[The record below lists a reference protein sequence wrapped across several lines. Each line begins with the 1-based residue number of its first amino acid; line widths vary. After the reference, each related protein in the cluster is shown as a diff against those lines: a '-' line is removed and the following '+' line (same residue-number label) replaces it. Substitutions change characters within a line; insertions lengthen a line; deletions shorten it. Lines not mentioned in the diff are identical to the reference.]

1 MTSTPSASGAA
12 GSPGVAVIGYAFMG
26 KAHSH
31 AWRNVAALHPGA
43 PGVRQQV
50 LVGRDADAVAAAAAQ
65 YGWAEAATDWRE
77 VLERDDI
84 DIVDVCVP
92 GHLHAEVAIAAL
104 EAGKH
109 VVAEKPLANTLA
121 EAEKMVATARAA
133 RERGVH
139 SMVGFNYRRVPALA
153 LARQHV
159 AAGRLGEI
167 RQVRVS
173 YLQDWLADADAPMT
187 WRLRREL
194 AGSGALGDLGSHAVD
209 QVRYLLGQEVTEVN
223 AHTRTFVPQRLGA
236 AGPEDVTVDDAA
248 WGTLHTSG
256 GAVVSLEVSRMAT
269 ARKNALAVEVY
280 GSTGALR
287 FDLESLNHLD
297 VCLDGADTFARQLV
311 TEPGDPYIDGWW
323 PPGHVLGWDATFTNQ
338 AADFLTALAAGRE
351 PTPSF
356 EDGLAVQRVLAAIEA
371 SAAQG
376 GACTRVETGLG
387 EAPDSPVAPASSLD
401 VAPAPAAKS
410 VRTGHGA
417 GPGAGPVAALT
428 APLTAP
434 LDASMAAPLA
444 APLDTGREHP

>member
-31 AWRNVAALHPGA
+31 AWRNVAALRPGA

-50 LVGRDADAVAAAAAQ
+50 LVGRDADAVAAAAGQ
-65 YGWAEAATDWRE
+65 YGWTESATDWRE
-77 VLERDDI
+77 VLDRDDI

-109 VVAEKPLANTLA
+109 VIAEKPLANTMA
-121 EAEKMVATARAA
+121 EAEKMVATAKAA

-153 LARQHV
+153 LAQRHI
-159 AAGRLGEI
+159 AEGRLGDV

-173 YLQDWLADADAPMT
+173 YLQDWLADDAAPMT

-194 AGSGALGDLGSHAVD
+194 AGSGALGDLASHAVD
-209 QVRYLLGQEVTEVN
+209 QVRFLLGQEVTAVN
-223 AHTRTFVPQRLGA
+223 AMTHTFVPQRTGA
-236 AGPEDVTVDDAA
+236 DGPEEVTVDDAA
-248 WGTLHTSG
+248 WGTLRTDG
-256 GAVVSLEVSRMAT
+256 GAVVSLEVTRMAT
-269 ARKNALAVEVY
+269 ARKNALGIEVY
-280 GSTGALR
+280 GSNGALR

-297 VCLDGADTFARQLV
+297 VCLDGADSFSRQLV
-311 TEPGDPYIDGWW
+311 TEQHDPYIDGWW

-338 AADFLTALAAGRE
+338 AADFLAALAAGRE

-356 EDGLAVQRVLAAIEA
+356 EDGIAVQRVLAAIEA
-371 SAAQG
+371 SSARG
-376 GACTRVETGLG
+376 GSCVEVDG
-387 EAPDSPVAPASSLD
+387 
-401 VAPAPAAKS
+401 
-410 VRTGHGA
+410 
-417 GPGAGPVAALT
+417 GPI
-428 APLTAP
+428 
-434 LDASMAAPLA
+434 
-444 APLDTGREHP
+444 

>member
-1 MTSTPSASGAA
+1 VTSTPSASGAA

-31 AWRNVAALHPGA
+31 AWRNVAALRPGA

-50 LVGRDADAVAAAAAQ
+50 LVGRDADAVAAAAGQ
-65 YGWAEAATDWRE
+65 YGWTESATDWRE
-77 VLERDDI
+77 VLDRDDI

-109 VVAEKPLANTLA
+109 VIAEKPLANTMA
-121 EAEKMVATARAA
+121 EAEKMVATAKAA

-153 LARQHV
+153 LAQRHI
-159 AAGRLGEI
+159 ADGRLGDV

-173 YLQDWLADADAPMT
+173 YLQDWLADDAAPMT

-194 AGSGALGDLGSHAVD
+194 AGSGALGDLASHAVD
-209 QVRYLLGQEVTEVN
+209 QVRFLLGQEVTAVN
-223 AHTRTFVPQRLGA
+223 AITHTFVPQRTGA
-236 AGPEDVTVDDAA
+236 DGPEEVTVDDAA
-248 WGTLHTSG
+248 WGTLRTDG
-256 GAVVSLEVSRMAT
+256 GAVVSLEVTRMAT
-269 ARKNALAVEVY
+269 ARKNALGIEVY
-280 GSTGALR
+280 GSNGALR

-297 VCLDGADTFARQLV
+297 VCLDGADSFSRQLV
-311 TEPGDPYIDGWW
+311 TEQHDPYIDGWW

-338 AADFLTALAAGRE
+338 AADFLAALAAGRE

-371 SAAQG
+371 SSARG
-376 GACTRVETGLG
+376 GSCIEVDG
-387 EAPDSPVAPASSLD
+387 
-401 VAPAPAAKS
+401 
-410 VRTGHGA
+410 
-417 GPGAGPVAALT
+417 GP
-428 APLTAP
+428 
-434 LDASMAAPLA
+434 S
-444 APLDTGREHP
+444 

>member
-43 PGVRQQV
+43 PGVRRQV
-50 LVGRDADAVAAAAAQ
+50 LVGRDAAAVSEAAGQ
-65 YGWAEAATDWRE
+65 FGWEESATDWRA
-77 VLERDDI
+77 VLERDDV

-109 VVAEKPLANTLA
+109 VIAEKPLANTLA

-133 RERGVH
+133 RERGVQ

-153 LARQHV
+153 LARQHI
-159 AAGRLGEI
+159 AAGRLGDV
-167 RQVRVS
+167 RQVRIA

-194 AGSGALGDLGSHAVD
+194 AGSGALGDLASHAVD
-209 QVRYLLGQEVTEVN
+209 QVRFLLGQEVTEVN
-223 AHTRTFVPQRLGA
+223 AVTQTFVPQRTGA
-236 AGPEDVTVDDAA
+236 SGLEQVTVDDAA
-248 WGTLHTSG
+248 WGTMRTSG
-256 GAVVSLEVSRMAT
+256 GAVVSLEVTRMAT
-269 ARKNALAVEVY
+269 GRKNALGIEVY

-297 VCLDGADTFARQLV
+297 VSLDGSGSFCRQLV
-311 TEPGDPYIDGWW
+311 TDPGNPYIDGWW

-338 AADFLTALAAGRE
+338 AADFLAALAAGQE

-356 EDGLAVQRVLAAIEA
+356 EDGLAVQRVLAAIET
-371 SAAQG
+371 SAARG
-376 GACTRVETGLG
+376 GSCTRVDQGLG
-387 EAPDSPVAPASSLD
+387 LI
-401 VAPAPAAKS
+401 
-410 VRTGHGA
+410 
-417 GPGAGPVAALT
+417 
-428 APLTAP
+428 
-434 LDASMAAPLA
+434 
-444 APLDTGREHP
+444 

>member
-1 MTSTPSASGAA
+1 MTNTPSASGAA

-31 AWRNVAALHPGA
+31 AWRNVASLRPGA

-50 LVGRDADAVAAAAAQ
+50 LVGRDAEAVATAAGQ
-65 YGWAEAATDWRE
+65 YGWAESATDWRA
-77 VLERDDI
+77 VIERDDI

-109 VVAEKPLANTLA
+109 VIAEKPLANTLA

-133 RERGVH
+133 REHGVH

-153 LARQHV
+153 LARRHI
-159 AAGRLGEI
+159 AEGRIGDV

-173 YLQDWLADADAPMT
+173 YLQDWLADDAAPMT

-209 QVRYLLGQEVTEVN
+209 QVRFLLGQEVTAVN
-223 AHTRTFVPQRLGA
+223 ALTHTFVRERQGA
-236 AGPEDVTVDDAA
+236 DGPEEVSVDDAA
-248 WGTLHTSG
+248 WGTLRTDG
-256 GAVVSLEVSRMAT
+256 GALVSLEVTRMAT
-269 ARKNALAVEVY
+269 ARKNALGIEVY
-280 GSTGALR
+280 GSNGALR

-297 VCLDGADTFARQLV
+297 LCLDGSEGFRRVLV
-311 TEPGDPYIDGWW
+311 TDQDDPYIDGWW

-338 AADFLTALAAGRE
+338 AADFLAALAAGEE

-356 EDGLAVQRVLAAIEA
+356 EDGLAVQRVLAAVEA
-371 SAAQG
+371 SSARG
-376 GACTRVETGLG
+376 GSCV
-387 EAPDSPVAPASSLD
+387 D
-401 VAPAPAAKS
+401 V
-410 VRTGHGA
+410 
-417 GPGAGPVAALT
+417 
-428 APLTAP
+428 
-434 LDASMAAPLA
+434 DA
-444 APLDTGREHP
+444 

>member
-31 AWRNVAALHPGA
+31 AWRNVAALRPGA

-50 LVGRDADAVAAAAAQ
+50 LVGRDADAVAAAAGQ
-65 YGWAEAATDWRE
+65 YGWAESATDWRA
-77 VLERDDI
+77 VLDRDDI
-84 DIVDVCVP
+84 DVVDVCVP

-109 VVAEKPLANTLA
+109 VIAEKPLANTMA

-153 LARQHV
+153 LAQRLV
-159 AAGRLGEI
+159 ADGRLGDV

-173 YLQDWLADADAPMT
+173 YLQDWLADDTAPMT

-194 AGSGALGDLGSHAVD
+194 AGSGALGDLASHAVD
-209 QVRYLLGQEVTEVN
+209 QVRFLLGQEVTAVN
-223 AHTRTFVPQRLGA
+223 ATTHTFVPQRTGA
-236 AGPEDVTVDDAA
+236 DGPEEVTVDDAA
-248 WGTLHTSG
+248 WGTLRTDG
-256 GAVVSLEVSRMAT
+256 GAVVSLEVTRMAT
-269 ARKNALAVEVY
+269 ARKNALGIEVY
-280 GSTGALR
+280 GSDGALR

-297 VCLDGADTFARQLV
+297 VCLDGADSFTRRLV
-311 TEPGDPYIDGWW
+311 TEQQDPYIDGWW

-371 SAAQG
+371 SSARG
-376 GACTRVETGLG
+376 GSCVEVEGRLG
-387 EAPDSPVAPASSLD
+387 
-401 VAPAPAAKS
+401 
-410 VRTGHGA
+410 
-417 GPGAGPVAALT
+417 
-428 APLTAP
+428 
-434 LDASMAAPLA
+434 
-444 APLDTGREHP
+444 

>member
-31 AWRNVAALHPGA
+31 AWRNVAALRPGA

-50 LVGRDADAVAAAAAQ
+50 LVGRDADAVAAAAGQ
-65 YGWAEAATDWRE
+65 YGWAESATDWRE
-77 VLERDDI
+77 VLDRDDI

-109 VVAEKPLANTLA
+109 VIAEKPLANTMA
-121 EAEKMVATARAA
+121 EAEKMVATAKAA

-153 LARQHV
+153 LAQRHI
-159 AAGRLGEI
+159 AEGRLGDV

-173 YLQDWLADADAPMT
+173 YLQDWLADDAAPMT

-194 AGSGALGDLGSHAVD
+194 AGSGALGDLASHAVD
-209 QVRYLLGQEVTEVN
+209 QVRFLLGQEVAAVN
-223 AHTRTFVPQRLGA
+223 AITHTFVPERTGA
-236 AGPEDVTVDDAA
+236 DGPEEVTVDDAA
-248 WGTLHTSG
+248 WGTLRTDA
-256 GAVVSLEVSRMAT
+256 GAVVSLEVTRMAT
-269 ARKNALAVEVY
+269 ARKNALGIEVY
-280 GSTGALR
+280 GSNGALR

-297 VCLDGADTFARQLV
+297 VCLDGADSFSRQLV
-311 TEPGDPYIDGWW
+311 TEQHDPYIDGWW

-338 AADFLTALAAGRE
+338 AADFLAALAAGRE

-371 SAAQG
+371 SSARG
-376 GACTRVETGLG
+376 GSCVEVDG
-387 EAPDSPVAPASSLD
+387 
-401 VAPAPAAKS
+401 
-410 VRTGHGA
+410 
-417 GPGAGPVAALT
+417 GPI
-428 APLTAP
+428 
-434 LDASMAAPLA
+434 
-444 APLDTGREHP
+444 

>member
-31 AWRNVAALHPGA
+31 AWRNVAALRPGA

-50 LVGRDADAVAAAAAQ
+50 LVGRDADAVAAAADQ
-65 YGWAEAATDWRE
+65 YGWAESATDWRQ
-77 VLERDDI
+77 VLDRDDI
-84 DIVDVCVP
+84 DVVDVCVP

-109 VVAEKPLANTLA
+109 VIAEKPLANTMA

-153 LARQHV
+153 LARRHV
-159 AAGRLGEI
+159 SEGRIGDV

-173 YLQDWLADADAPMT
+173 YLQDWLADDAAPMT

-194 AGSGALGDLGSHAVD
+194 AGSGALGDLASHAVD
-209 QVRYLLGQEVTEVN
+209 QVRFLLGQEVTAVN
-223 AHTRTFVPQRLGA
+223 AMTHTFVPQRTGA
-236 AGPEDVTVDDAA
+236 DGPEEVTVDDAA
-248 WGTLHTSG
+248 WGTLRTDG
-256 GAVVSLEVSRMAT
+256 GAVVSLEVTRMAT
-269 ARKNALAVEVY
+269 ARKNALGIEVY
-280 GSTGALR
+280 GSSGALR

-297 VCLDGADTFARQLV
+297 VCLDGADSFTRQLV
-311 TEPGDPYIDGWW
+311 TEEHDPYIDGWW

-338 AADFLTALAAGRE
+338 AADFLTALAAGQE

-371 SAAQG
+371 SSARGGSCVEVDG
-376 GACTRVETGLG
+376 GA
-387 EAPDSPVAPASSLD
+387 
-401 VAPAPAAKS
+401 
-410 VRTGHGA
+410 
-417 GPGAGPVAALT
+417 
-428 APLTAP
+428 
-434 LDASMAAPLA
+434 
-444 APLDTGREHP
+444 

>member
-1 MTSTPSASGAA
+1 VTSTPSASGAA

-31 AWRNVAALHPGA
+31 AWRNVAALRPGA

-50 LVGRDADAVAAAAAQ
+50 LVGRDADAVAAAATQ
-65 YGWAEAATDWRE
+65 YGWTESATDWRE
-77 VLERDDI
+77 VLDRDDI

-109 VVAEKPLANTLA
+109 VIAEKPLANTMA
-121 EAEKMVATARAA
+121 EAEKMVATAKAA

-153 LARQHV
+153 LAKRHI
-159 AAGRLGEI
+159 AAGRLGDV

-173 YLQDWLADADAPMT
+173 YLQDWLADDAAPMT

-194 AGSGALGDLGSHAVD
+194 AGSGALGDLASHAVD
-209 QVRYLLGQEVTEVN
+209 QVRFLLGQEVTAVN
-223 AHTRTFVPQRLGA
+223 AITHTFVPQRTGA
-236 AGPEDVTVDDAA
+236 DGPEEVTVDDAA
-248 WGTLHTSG
+248 WGTLRTDG
-256 GAVVSLEVSRMAT
+256 GAVVSLEVTRMAT
-269 ARKNALAVEVY
+269 ARKNALGIEVY
-280 GSTGALR
+280 GSNGALR

-297 VCLDGADTFARQLV
+297 VCLDGADSFSRELV
-311 TEPGDPYIDGWW
+311 TEQDDPYIDGWW

-338 AADFLTALAAGRE
+338 AADFLAALATGRE

-371 SAAQG
+371 SSARG
-376 GACTRVETGLG
+376 GSCVEVDG
-387 EAPDSPVAPASSLD
+387 
-401 VAPAPAAKS
+401 
-410 VRTGHGA
+410 
-417 GPGAGPVAALT
+417 GPI
-428 APLTAP
+428 
-434 LDASMAAPLA
+434 
-444 APLDTGREHP
+444 

>member
-31 AWRNVAALHPGA
+31 AWRNVAALRPGA

-50 LVGRDADAVAAAAAQ
+50 LVGRDADAVALAAAQ
-65 YGWAEAATDWRE
+65 YGWAESATDWKA

-109 VVAEKPLANTLA
+109 VIAEKPLANTLA
-121 EAEKMVATARAA
+121 EAETMVATARAA

-139 SMVGFNYRRVPALA
+139 AMVGCNYRRVPALA
-153 LARQHV
+153 LAQQHS
-159 AAGRLGEI
+159 AAGRIGDV
-167 RQVRVS
+167 RQVRIA
-173 YLQDWLADADAPMT
+173 YLQDWLADEAAPMT

-194 AGSGALGDLGSHAVD
+194 AGSGALGDLASHAVD
-209 QVRYLLGQEVTEVN
+209 QVRFLLGHEVTEVN
-223 AHTRTFVPQRLGA
+223 ALTHTFVPQRTGA
-236 AGPEDVTVDDAA
+236 SGPEDVTVDDAA
-248 WGTLHTSG
+248 WSTMRTSG
-256 GAVVSLEVSRMAT
+256 GAVVSLEVTRMAT
-269 ARKNALAVEVY
+269 ARKNALGIEVY
-280 GSTGALR
+280 GTAGALR

-297 VCLDGADTFARQLV
+297 VCLDGSDTFSRQLV

-338 AADFLTALAAGRE
+338 AADFLAALAAGRE

-371 SAAQG
+371 STAQG
-376 GACTRVETGLG
+376 GSCTRVESGVEG
-387 EAPDSPVAPASSLD
+387 GVEQD
-401 VAPAPAAKS
+401 
-410 VRTGHGA
+410 
-417 GPGAGPVAALT
+417 
-428 APLTAP
+428 
-434 LDASMAAPLA
+434 
-444 APLDTGREHP
+444 

>member
-31 AWRNVAALHPGA
+31 AWRNVAALRPGA

-50 LVGRDADAVAAAAAQ
+50 LVGRDADAVAAAAGQ
-65 YGWAEAATDWRE
+65 YGWTESATDWRE
-77 VLERDDI
+77 VLDRDDI

-109 VVAEKPLANTLA
+109 VIAEKPLANTMA
-121 EAEKMVATARAA
+121 EAEKMVATAKAA

-153 LARQHV
+153 LAQRHI
-159 AAGRLGEI
+159 AEGRLGDV

-173 YLQDWLADADAPMT
+173 YLQDWLADDAAPMT

-194 AGSGALGDLGSHAVD
+194 AGSGALGDLASHAVD
-209 QVRYLLGQEVTEVN
+209 QVRFLLGQEVTAVN
-223 AHTRTFVPQRLGA
+223 AITHTFVPQRTGA
-236 AGPEDVTVDDAA
+236 DGPEEVTVDDAA
-248 WGTLHTSG
+248 WGTLRTDG
-256 GAVVSLEVSRMAT
+256 GAVVSLEVTRMAT
-269 ARKNALAVEVY
+269 ARKNALGIEVY
-280 GSTGALR
+280 GSNGALR

-297 VCLDGADTFARQLV
+297 VCLDGADSFSRELV
-311 TEPGDPYIDGWW
+311 TEQDDPYIDGWW

-338 AADFLTALAAGRE
+338 ASDFLAALAAGRE

-356 EDGLAVQRVLAAIEA
+356 EDGIAVQRVLAAIEA
-371 SAAQG
+371 SSARG
-376 GACTRVETGLG
+376 GSCVEVDG
-387 EAPDSPVAPASSLD
+387 
-401 VAPAPAAKS
+401 
-410 VRTGHGA
+410 
-417 GPGAGPVAALT
+417 GPI
-428 APLTAP
+428 
-434 LDASMAAPLA
+434 
-444 APLDTGREHP
+444 

>member
-1 MTSTPSASGAA
+1 MSSTPSASGTA

-31 AWRNVAALHPGA
+31 AWRNVAALRPGA
-43 PGVRQQV
+43 PGVRRQV
-50 LVGRDADAVAAAAAQ
+50 LVGRDAEAVAAAAGQ
-65 YGWAEAATDWRE
+65 YDWAESATDWHS

-109 VVAEKPLANTLA
+109 VIAEKPLANTLA
-121 EAEKMVATARAA
+121 EAEKMVTTARAA

-159 AAGRLGEI
+159 AAGRIGDV

-194 AGSGALGDLGSHAVD
+194 AGSGALGDLASHAVD
-209 QVRYLLGQEVTEVN
+209 QVRYLTGHEVTAVN
-223 AHTRTFVPQRLGA
+223 AMTQTFVPRR
-236 AGPEDVTVDDAA
+236 AGESGLEDVTVDDAA
-248 WGTLHTSG
+248 WSTMRTDR
-256 GAVVSLEVSRMAT
+256 GAVVSLEVSRMASG
-269 ARKNALAVEVY
+269 RKNALEIEVY

-297 VCLDGADTFARQLV
+297 VALDGAGSFCRQLV
-311 TEPGDPYIDGWW
+311 TDPGDPYVDGWW
-323 PPGHVLGWDATFTNQ
+323 PPGHVLGWDSTFTNQ
-338 AADFLTALAAGRE
+338 AADFLAALAAGEE

-371 SAAQG
+371 SAAQAG
-376 GACTRVETGLG
+376 SCVEVDRGL
-387 EAPDSPVAPASSLD
+387 V
-401 VAPAPAAKS
+401 
-410 VRTGHGA
+410 
-417 GPGAGPVAALT
+417 
-428 APLTAP
+428 
-434 LDASMAAPLA
+434 
-444 APLDTGREHP
+444 

>member
-31 AWRNVAALHPGA
+31 AWRNVAALRPGA
-43 PGVRQQV
+43 PGVRRQV
-50 LVGRDADAVAAAAAQ
+50 LVGRDADAVAAAAGQ
-65 YGWAEAATDWRE
+65 YGWAESATDWRE
-77 VLERDDI
+77 VLDRDDI
-84 DIVDVCVP
+84 DVVDVCVP

-109 VVAEKPLANTLA
+109 VIAEKPLANTMA

-153 LARQHV
+153 LAHRLV
-159 AAGRLGEI
+159 ADGRIGDV

-173 YLQDWLADADAPMT
+173 YLQDWLADDAAPMT

-194 AGSGALGDLGSHAVD
+194 AGSGALGDLASHAVD
-209 QVRYLLGQEVTEVN
+209 QVRFLLGQEVTAVN
-223 AHTRTFVPQRLGA
+223 ATTHTFVPQRTGA
-236 AGPEDVTVDDAA
+236 DGPEEVTVDDAA
-248 WGTLHTSG
+248 WGTLRTDG
-256 GAVVSLEVSRMAT
+256 GAVVSLEVTRMAT
-269 ARKNALAVEVY
+269 ARKNALGIEVY
-280 GSTGALR
+280 GSDGALR

-297 VCLDGADTFARQLV
+297 VCLDGADSFTRRLV
-311 TEPGDPYIDGWW
+311 TEQQDPYIDGWW

-371 SAAQG
+371 SSARG
-376 GACTRVETGLG
+376 GSCVEV
-387 EAPDSPVAPASSLD
+387 D
-401 VAPAPAAKS
+401 
-410 VRTGHGA
+410 R
-417 GPGAGPVAALT
+417 GPV
-428 APLTAP
+428 
-434 LDASMAAPLA
+434 
-444 APLDTGREHP
+444 

>member
-31 AWRNVAALHPGA
+31 AWRNVAALRPGA

-50 LVGRDADAVAAAAAQ
+50 LVGRDADAVAAAAGQ
-65 YGWAEAATDWRE
+65 YGWTESATDWRE
-77 VLERDDI
+77 VLDRDDI

-109 VVAEKPLANTLA
+109 VIAEKPLANTLA
-121 EAEKMVATARAA
+121 EAEKMVATAKAA

-153 LARQHV
+153 LAQRHI
-159 AAGRLGEI
+159 AEGRLGDV

-173 YLQDWLADADAPMT
+173 YLQDWLADDAAPMT

-194 AGSGALGDLGSHAVD
+194 AGSGALGDLASHAVD
-209 QVRYLLGQEVTEVN
+209 QVRFLLGQEVTAVN
-223 AHTRTFVPQRLGA
+223 AMTHTFVPQRTGA
-236 AGPEDVTVDDAA
+236 DGPEEVTVDDAA
-248 WGTLHTSG
+248 WGTLRTDG
-256 GAVVSLEVSRMAT
+256 GAVVSLEVTRMAT
-269 ARKNALAVEVY
+269 ARKNALGIEVY
-280 GSTGALR
+280 GSNGALR

-297 VCLDGADTFARQLV
+297 VCLDGADSFSRQLV
-311 TEPGDPYIDGWW
+311 TEQHDPYIDGWW

-338 AADFLTALAAGRE
+338 AADFLAALAAGRE

-356 EDGLAVQRVLAAIEA
+356 EDGIAVQRVLAAIEA
-371 SAAQG
+371 SSARG
-376 GACTRVETGLG
+376 GSCVEVDG
-387 EAPDSPVAPASSLD
+387 
-401 VAPAPAAKS
+401 
-410 VRTGHGA
+410 
-417 GPGAGPVAALT
+417 GPI
-428 APLTAP
+428 
-434 LDASMAAPLA
+434 
-444 APLDTGREHP
+444 

>member
-31 AWRNVAALHPGA
+31 AWRNVAALRPGA

-50 LVGRDADAVAAAAAQ
+50 LVGRDADAVAAAAGQ
-65 YGWAEAATDWRE
+65 YGWTESATDWRE
-77 VLERDDI
+77 VLDRDDI

-109 VVAEKPLANTLA
+109 VIAEKPLANTMA
-121 EAEKMVATARAA
+121 EAEKMVATAKAA

-153 LARQHV
+153 LAKRHI
-159 AAGRLGEI
+159 AAGRLGDV

-173 YLQDWLADADAPMT
+173 YLQDWLADDAAPMT

-194 AGSGALGDLGSHAVD
+194 AGSGALGDLASHAVD
-209 QVRYLLGQEVTEVN
+209 QVRFLLGQEVTAVN
-223 AHTRTFVPQRLGA
+223 AITHTFVPQRTGA
-236 AGPEDVTVDDAA
+236 DGPEEVTVDDAA
-248 WGTLHTSG
+248 WGTLRTDG
-256 GAVVSLEVSRMAT
+256 GAVVSLEVTRMAT
-269 ARKNALAVEVY
+269 ARKNALGIEVY
-280 GSTGALR
+280 GSNGALR

-297 VCLDGADTFARQLV
+297 VCLDGAESFSRQLV
-311 TEPGDPYIDGWW
+311 TEQDDPYIDGWW
-323 PPGHVLGWDATFTNQ
+323 PPGHILGWDATFTNQ
-338 AADFLTALAAGRE
+338 AADFLAALAAGRE

-371 SAAQG
+371 SSARG
-376 GACTRVETGLG
+376 GSCVEVDG
-387 EAPDSPVAPASSLD
+387 
-401 VAPAPAAKS
+401 
-410 VRTGHGA
+410 
-417 GPGAGPVAALT
+417 GPI
-428 APLTAP
+428 
-434 LDASMAAPLA
+434 
-444 APLDTGREHP
+444 

>member
-1 MTSTPSASGAA
+1 MSSSSSPPSGA
-12 GSPGVAVIGYAFMG
+12 PGVAVIGYAFMG

-31 AWRNVAALHPGA
+31 AWRNVAALRPGA

-50 LVGRDADAVAAAAAQ
+50 LVGRDSDAVAAAAAQ
-65 YGWAEAATDWRE
+65 YGWAESATDWRA

-109 VVAEKPLANTLA
+109 VIAEKPLANTLV

-139 SMVGFNYRRVPALA
+139 STVGFNYRRVPALA
-153 LARQHV
+153 LARHHI
-159 AAGRLGEI
+159 ASGRVGDV
-167 RQVRVS
+167 RQVRIS
-173 YLQDWLADADAPMT
+173 YLQDWLADESAPMT

-194 AGSGALGDLGSHAVD
+194 AGSGALGDLASHAVD
-209 QVRYLLGQEVTEVN
+209 QVRFLLDQEVTTLN
-223 AHTRTFVPQRLGA
+223 AQTETFVRRRTGA
-236 AGPEDVTVDDAA
+236 DGPEDVTVDDAA
-248 WGTLHTSG
+248 WGTLRTSG

-269 ARKNALAVEVY
+269 GRKNALGIEVY
-280 GSTGALR
+280 GSDGALS

-297 VCLDGADTFARQLV
+297 VCLDGADSFSRVLV
-311 TEPGDPYIDGWW
+311 TEPEDPYIDGWW

-338 AADFLTALAAGRE
+338 AADFLAALAAGEE

-371 SAAQG
+371 SAAQDG
-376 GACTRVETGLG
+376 SCV
-387 EAPDSPVAPASSLD
+387 
-401 VAPAPAAKS
+401 S
-410 VRTGHGA
+410 V
-417 GPGAGPVAALT
+417 
-428 APLTAP
+428 
-434 LDASMAAPLA
+434 DARM
-444 APLDTGREHP
+444 EQI

>member
-31 AWRNVAALHPGA
+31 AWRNVAALRPGA

-50 LVGRDADAVAAAAAQ
+50 LVGRAPAAVGAAAEQ
-65 YGWAEAATDWRE
+65 YGWAETATDWHE
-77 VLERDDI
+77 VLEREDI

-109 VVAEKPLANTLA
+109 VIAEKPLANTMA

-153 LARQHV
+153 LARRHV
-159 AAGRLGEI
+159 AEGRLGDV
-167 RQVRVS
+167 RQVRIS
-173 YLQDWLADADAPMT
+173 YLQDWLADEDAPMT

-194 AGSGALGDLGSHAVD
+194 AGSGALGDLASHAVD

-223 AHTRTFVPQRLGA
+223 ALTHTFVPQRTGDSGL
-236 AGPEDVTVDDAA
+236 EDVTVDDAA
-248 WGTLHTSG
+248 WSTMRTSG
-256 GAVVSLEVSRMAT
+256 GAVVSLEVTRMAT
-269 ARKNALAVEVY
+269 ARKNALGIEVY

-297 VCLDGADTFARQLV
+297 LCLDGAEGFTRHLV

-338 AADFLTALAAGRE
+338 AADFLAALAAGEE

-371 SAAQG
+371 SSAQG
-376 GACTRVETGLG
+376 GSCTRVATGLG
-387 EAPDSPVAPASSLD
+387 
-401 VAPAPAAKS
+401 
-410 VRTGHGA
+410 
-417 GPGAGPVAALT
+417 
-428 APLTAP
+428 
-434 LDASMAAPLA
+434 M
-444 APLDTGREHP
+444 EHS